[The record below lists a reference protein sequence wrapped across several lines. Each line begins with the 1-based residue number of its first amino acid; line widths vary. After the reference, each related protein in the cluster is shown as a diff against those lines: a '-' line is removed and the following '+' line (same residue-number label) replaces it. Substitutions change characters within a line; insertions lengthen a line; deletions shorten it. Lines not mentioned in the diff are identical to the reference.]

1 MTWKSLAHIGSLI
14 KSNLIHRIPSELE
27 GIPYNDSKKLPKY
40 LCTQIAKYSTYPTD
54 VWDLIEK
61 LAAMDYKYAQGLLYG
76 LNKNNYKNYPRL
88 FIRTFGYQFKKIFDA
103 YCEQNAKIADIIF
116 LMRNFDIFFD
126 HSYFKG
132 IAERS

>member
-88 FIRTFGYQFKKIFDA
+88 FIRTFGYQFKK
-103 YCEQNAKIADIIF
+103 Y
-116 LMRNFDIFFD
+116 LMHIVNKMPKSQISFF
-126 HSYFKG
+126 
-132 IAERS
+132 